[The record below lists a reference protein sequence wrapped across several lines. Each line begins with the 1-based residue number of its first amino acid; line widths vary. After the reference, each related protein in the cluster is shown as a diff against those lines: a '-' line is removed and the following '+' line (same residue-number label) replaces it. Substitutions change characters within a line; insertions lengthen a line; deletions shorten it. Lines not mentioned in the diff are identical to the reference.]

1 MEIETVATEWMEAK
15 EAERQAVERRRKAE
29 DELKRML
36 KITEQDE
43 GTVSQKTSHYSI
55 KAVCR
60 MNRKIDSEKLLAI
73 AGQCGYA
80 DQLASLFRWKPE
92 VIQSAWK
99 EADPKMTNAL
109 SAAITVEPGRPS
121 FSINTLG
128 E

>member
-1 MEIETVATEWMEAK
+1 MEIETIATEWIQAK

-36 KITEQDE
+36 KITEHDE

-73 AGQCGYA
+73 AGQCGCPYRP
-80 DQLASLFRWKPE
+80 LPE
-92 VIQSAWK
+92 TMPRTAWRYRTRL
-99 EADPKMTNAL
+99 PYRQWNIH
-109 SAAITVEPGRPS
+109 S
-121 FSINTLG
+121 
-128 E
+128 